1 MGPAA
6 TPFGEAGAGDTEGLY
21 ADVLYSQLHMVGSD
35 APTLTQQ
42 WAQIEHL
49 RKAFR
54 VHPSRHIQHFERA
67 SARPKPQMNL
77 NLSVIE
83 ANLRLSSGLDTNATY
98 LVFVFTS
105 RQHQGHKEMEW
116 GVLLG
121 LSGLIG
127 LLF

>member
-1 MGPAA
+1 MAAAA
-6 TPFGEAGAGDTEGLY
+6 TPFGEAGAGDIEGLY
-21 ADVLYSQLHMVGSD
+21 VDVLYSQLHMVGSD

-54 VHPSRHIQHFERA
+54 VHPSRHIQLFERA
-67 SARPKPQMNL
+67 SARSKPQMNL

-83 ANLRLSSGLDTNATY
+83 ANLRLSSGRDTNATY

-105 RQHQGHKEMEW
+105 RAAAW
-116 GVLLG
+116 T
-121 LSGLIG
+121 
-127 LLF
+127 